1 MSKKKR
7 KTVYKTVFDIC
18 ARKAKGRVN
27 DFRSRI
33 KTTWD
38 TRQLFC
44 PILSYDSL
52 SRIVDRLSSLFR
64 YYKVVFK
71 LFSLTVYRLK
81 KKLFAMIGNPNGLRY
96 RLTVLPGTRVFH
108 PGFLYGSTVLW
119 SLTSFY
125 GSLVISKRLVV
136 TPCRL
141 SFGHNR
147 LSKFSIGPQ
156 LMTSMHV
163 LTGLFVT
170 FSVFFSIV
178 IPT

>member
-81 KKLFAMIGNPNGLRY
+81 RKIVCNDWQSKRSPLPSHCASWHTGISPGIPLRFFGLS
-96 RLTVLPGTRVFH
+96 LH
-108 PGFLYGSTVLW
+108 STVLW
-119 SLTSFY
+119 S
-125 GSLVISKRLVV
+125 SL
-136 TPCRL
+136 
-141 SFGHNR
+141 NA
-147 LSKFSIGPQ
+147 
-156 LMTSMHV
+156 
-163 LTGLFVT
+163 
-170 FSVFFSIV
+170 
-178 IPT
+178 